1 MPSCRLLIMYQIRKI
16 LFAVSLT
23 LASISNASAAIGV
36 INSRAA
42 IAPRQIDSE
51 LMQDLRSK
59 AEAGQA
65 ESQTNLGYVY
75 LNGIGVPSNSKLA
88 ADWFMKAAD
97 QGAAVAQFN
106 LGVLYENGIG
116 VAKDNAI
123 ATEWYDKAA
132 AQGYAPA
139 IESLG
144 TIFELGRGVPKNQ
157 KIAFDYHKKAAE
169 LGLARAQTNV
179 GRAFVYGLGVK
190 QDYAAALDW
199 YRKAVTNGDSFVFA
213 NIGWL
218 YEKGWGVAKDNA
230 LAVGWYTKGAVQG
243 DPSAQ
248 LNLAFMYWNGRGV
261 SKDSGAAIEWIR
273 KAALQGHAEAQFNLG
288 EAYRIGDGIEKDEV
302 KAVGWYNMA
311 AEQGYPE
318 AQYKMG
324 FMYENGLGVA
334 RDVRVAADWIR
345 KANER
350 MAAEGGFEI
359 ANKVIE
365 QDNSERKQTNIF
377 IDASILRKQL
387 DETDLNNA
395 NESKLTDGT
404 LSAEL
409 IITDDHKK
417 LLAVWNG
424 PDENVKL
431 PQIDSTQQGKPAH
444 AFVIFSGCKLN
455 KNGRCTVSLSYQVYA
470 PDGTLLT
477 LSPTQFPLNNAL
489 ADGGLTLSYSAPIV
503 VTEKESVGRYMIK
516 ARLRDLNSDSTL
528 DLRKVLTVTPK

>member
-489 ADGGLTLSYSAPIV
+489 ADGGLTLSYSGPIV
-503 VTEKESVGRYMIK
+503 VTEKESVGRYMVK